1 MLMTRPLA
9 IVILSAIGANARY
22 RNYLL
27 ETPVVSPMHSYE
39 VLEVFTLHEGNLGA
53 VVRDESAKTSFLSC
67 SDKDKYI
74 TNDVERS
81 ETLKRVMDAPW
92 TPSVLEVFNTTKN
105 ISCVAIEPTTF
116 VLSEIRT
123 ESSGEWP
130 LAFVASVGIKLID
143 ILIDMRFKYNVSQM
157 TTPALQLPDLDE
169 IILVDP
175 VMIHSGQNDEG
186 IQDLRNYARLTIRL
200 HHGPNGGPPSDNDE
214 LWNAVLYAE
223 SLKTPP
229 TIDDYKAVRGYYEKI
244 LTDMDIIYQGKV
256 IGGAGIAKEELMQY
270 KAGEAIT
277 TTTKA
282 AAGRLSW
289 WLPITGIL
297 AIILF

>member
-1 MLMTRPLA
+1 MTRGLA
-9 IVILSAIGANARY
+9 ILILSAIGANARY
-22 RNYLL
+22 RNHLL

-39 VLEVFTLHEGNLGA
+39 VLKVFTLHEGNLGA
-53 VVRDESAKTSFLSC
+53 VVRDESANTSFLSC
-67 SDKDKYI
+67 SDQDKYI

-92 TPSVLEVFNTTKN
+92 TPSVLEVFNTAKN
-105 ISCVAIEPTTF
+105 ISCVAIEPTTYT
-116 VLSEIRT
+116 LSSIRT
-123 ESSGEWP
+123 DSSGEWP

-143 ILIDMRFKYNVSQM
+143 ILVDMRFKYNVSQM

-175 VMIHSGQNDEG
+175 VMIHSGQNEG
-186 IQDLRNYARLTIRL
+186 IQDLKNYARLTIRL
-200 HHGPNGGPPSDNDE
+200 HHGPNGPPSDNDE
-214 LWNAVLYAE
+214 LWKAVLYAE

-256 IGGAGIAKEELMQY
+256 IGGPDIANEGLMQY
-270 KAGEAIT
+270 KNGEAI

-289 WLPITGIL
+289 GLPIMGIL
-297 AIILF
+297 AFIFF